1 MPASQFSLE
10 VQARIPDR
18 LTRLPELADNLV
30 YSWDRDLRRLFRYLD
45 NDLYERCYG
54 NPKLFLR
61 RLAQEK
67 IDRAAEDPTFIR
79 NYNQVLSFFD
89 TYHTRQLPADLR
101 EHLDPAIDLVAYLC
115 FEFGF
120 HDSLP
125 TYSGGLGILAGDHCK
140 ASADLAVPLVAIG
153 LLYHQGYFVQ
163 HLDSQ
168 GNQIEHYLTTH
179 TDDLPLELVCDAD
192 GVPIHVLSPAMGTE
206 IRLHIWRGRI
216 GGTYIFLL
224 DSNLQENPEEFRSVT
239 HRLYGGDQVTRIRQE
254 LVLGIGGVR
263 AMRALNLAPTVW
275 HLNEGHSSFQCL
287 ERCRELMQQGYS
299 FDTALEIVSAATVFT
314 THTPVPAGHDAF
326 DTQLLERELGGYLR
340 DMNLELGSLL
350 ELGNDGDPH
359 RLNMTALALRTARF
373 HNGVSQVH
381 GQTAAGNDGY
391 VWPEVPADENPI
403 GHITNG
409 VHLPTFLALEWVNL
423 FDIRF
428 SDWRSNLANRP
439 YWERI
444 EEISDHQFH
453 SLRQELK
460 SQLFANIKQRLLH
473 QHLRNGLAETTIERM
488 LEIIDDP
495 QRDVLVLGFARRFA
509 TYKRAKLVFSDPD
522 RLTRLLGDEERPVVL
537 LMAGKAHPSDGPGKA
552 LIRELYEFSMRPEF
566 IGRFHIVENY
576 DMALARL
583 LAAGVDVWLN
593 TPEFPLEA
601 SGTSGIKAAMNGVIN
616 LSVLDGWWAEGFDG
630 MNGWGIRPH
639 DRSWNQEYRQHQEA
653 QDLLEI
659 LENKVIPLYFDRRES
674 HGWVHMAKA
683 SMKTIIPRF
692 NAERML
698 RDYVVTRYGLA
709 ARHSRRLASHRGAEA
724 ERLSSWK
731 RRIAKHWDGVSAR
744 IASVP
749 PARAHHGDAI
759 ELEVEAGLNGLSAN
773 DVSVECLVAADG
785 EPNATES
792 KVFLFER
799 AGVPAETDK
808 VWFRLALRPPYSGL
822 QHYRIRMYPFHPLL
836 AHKFEMGRMY
846 WL

>member
-1 MPASQFSLE
+1 MPGSQFSLE
-10 VQARIPDR
+10 VQPRIPDR
-18 LTRLPELADNLV
+18 LARLPELANNLV

-61 RLAQEK
+61 RVAQEK

-79 NYNQVLSFFD
+79 NYSQVLSFFD
-89 TYHTRQLPADLR
+89 TYHSRRMPADLR
-101 EHLDPAIDLVAYLC
+101 EHIDPNADLVAYLC

-120 HDSLP
+120 HDSMP

-140 ASADLAVPLVAIG
+140 AAADLAVPLVAIG

-163 HLDSQ
+163 RLDSQ

-179 TDDLPLELVCDAD
+179 TETLPLELVRD
-192 GVPIHVLSPAMGTE
+192 GQGDPVRVTSPAMGTE
-206 IRLHIWRGRI
+206 VALQIWRGRI
-216 GGTYIFLL
+216 GGAYIYLL
-224 DSNLQENPEEFRSVT
+224 DSNVPENPEEFRSIT

-263 AMRALNLAPTVW
+263 AMRAIKLEPTVW

-287 ERCRELMQQGYS
+287 ERCRELMHQGYS
-299 FDTALEIVSAATVFT
+299 FDTALEVVSAATVFT
-314 THTPVPAGHDAF
+314 THTPVPAGHDTF
-326 DTQLLERELGGYLR
+326 DTELVSRELGTYLASMDLDVTR
-340 DMNLELGSLL
+340 LLALGT
-350 ELGNDGDPH
+350 NGDPN
-359 RLNMTALALRTARF
+359 RLNMTALALRTSRL
-373 HNGVSQVH
+373 HNGVSRVH
-381 GQTAAGNDGY
+381 GHTAAGNDGY
-391 VWPEVPADENPI
+391 VWPQVPAHENPI

-428 SDWRSNLANRP
+428 SDWRGNLSNPGYWNR
-439 YWERI
+439 I
-444 EEISDHQFH
+444 DDISDHQFH

-460 SQLFANIKQRLLH
+460 SQLFANMKQRLLQ

-509 TYKRAKLVFSDPD
+509 TYKRAKLLFSDLE
-522 RLTRLLGDEERPVVL
+522 RLARLLGNPARPVL
-537 LMAGKAHPSDGPGKA
+537 LVMAGKAHPSDGPGKA

-566 IGRFHIVENY
+566 IGRFHIIENY

-583 LAAGVDVWLN
+583 LVAGVDVWLN
-593 TPEFPLEA
+593 TPEYPLEA

-630 MNGWGIRPH
+630 TNGWGIRPH
-639 DRSWNQEYRQHQEA
+639 DRSWNQDYRQQQEA
-653 QDLLEI
+653 QDLLELI
-659 LENKVIPLYFDRRES
+659 EKKVIPLYFDRRES

-698 RDYVVTRYGLA
+698 RDYLVTRYGPA
-709 ARHSRRLASHRGAEA
+709 ARHSARLARDRGAEA
-724 ERLSSWK
+724 QRLSTWK
-731 RRIAKHWDGVSAR
+731 RRVETHWEGITAQLASA
-744 IASVP
+744 P
-749 PARAHHGDAI
+749 PLNAGHGEPI
-759 ELEVEAGLNGLSAN
+759 ELRVEASLNGLAAA
-773 DVSVECLVAADG
+773 DVTVECLVTPDHD
-785 EPNATES
+785 ATEPR
-792 KVFLFER
+792 VFLFEHDST
-799 AGVPAETDK
+799 GAESDK
-808 VWFRLALRPPYSGL
+808 VWFRLGLQPPYSGL
-822 QHYRIRMYPFHPLL
+822 QHYRIRLYPYHPLL
-836 AHKFEMGRMY
+836 AHKFEMGRMF